1 MGVST
6 QSTWGPV
13 LGRLLSTTKM
23 RAFAFVLLCVAAV
36 KAEAE
41 AEAEAYTIGQVAAG
55 LTNGGVVTG
64 VDYSNG
70 VVSGLGAI
78 GNRAYAGHVGY
89 AGVGHLGYSGVG
101 HLGYANHVVAA
112 TGAYGYSGVVASP
125 AVHRYSALGYGYA
138 GHYGKREAEAEADSD
153 ADAYTIAQ
161 VAAGLPVHNA
171 IATGHAHNVGVVTGT
186 TYAAPA
192 YAGYRSYAA
201 PAYTGYSGVGH
212 VGHVGYAGLGYYG
225 LAGLGYSG
233 HAGLGYG
240 YAGHYGKREAEADA
254 DSYTIGQVRAGLPLH
269 NAYTAGHAYNA
280 GVVSGYRSYA
290 APAYTGYAGVGHAGY
305 AGHLGYASLG
315 YSGLGYT
322 GAYYG

>member
-1 MGVST
+1 M
-6 QSTWGPV
+6 GPV

-41 AEAEAYTIGQVAAG
+41 ADADAYTIGQVAAG

-78 GNRAYAGHVGY
+78 GNRAYAGVGHLGY
-89 AGVGHLGYSGVG
+89 AGVGHLGY
-101 HLGYANHVVAA
+101 ANQVVAA
-112 TGAYGYSGVVASP
+112 PAAYGYSGVVASP
-125 AVHRYSALGYGYA
+125 AVHGYSGLGYRYA

-153 ADAYTIAQ
+153 AVAYTIAQ
-161 VAAGLPVHNA
+161 VAAGLPVHNT

-201 PAYTGYSGVGH
+201 PAYTGYSGV
-212 VGHVGYAGLGYYG
+212 
-225 LAGLGYSG
+225 
-233 HAGLGYG
+233 
-240 YAGHYGKREAEADA
+240 
-254 DSYTIGQVRAGLPLH
+254 
-269 NAYTAGHAYNA
+269 
-280 GVVSGYRSYA
+280 
-290 APAYTGYAGVGHAGY
+290 
-305 AGHLGYASLG
+305 
-315 YSGLGYT
+315 
-322 GAYYG
+322 

>member
-1 MGVST
+1 M
-6 QSTWGPV
+6 GPV
-13 LGRLLSTTKM
+13 LGRLLSKTKM
-23 RAFAFVLLCVAAV
+23 RAFAFVLLSLAAV

-41 AEAEAYTIGQVAAG
+41 ADAYTIGQVAAG

-89 AGVGHLGYSGVG
+89 AGVGHLGYAGVG
-101 HLGYANHVVAA
+101 HLGYANQ
-112 TGAYGYSGVVASP
+112 VVASP
-125 AVHRYSALGYGYA
+125 AVHGYSALGYGYA

-171 IATGHAHNVGVVTGT
+171 IATGHAYNAGVVTGT

-212 VGHVGYAGLGYYG
+212 VGY
-225 LAGLGYSG
+225 AGLGYSG
-233 HAGLGYG
+233 L
-240 YAGHYGKREAEADA
+240 
-254 DSYTIGQVRAGLPLH
+254 
-269 NAYTAGHAYNA
+269 
-280 GVVSGYRSYA
+280 
-290 APAYTGYAGVGHAGY
+290 
-305 AGHLGYASLG
+305 
-315 YSGLGYT
+315 
-322 GAYYG
+322 

>member
-70 VVSGLGAI
+70 VVSRLGAI

-89 AGVGHLGYSGVG
+89 AGVGHLGYASVG
-101 HLGYANHVVAA
+101 HLGYANQVVAA
-112 TGAYGYSGVVASP
+112 PAAYGYSGVLAS
-125 AVHRYSALGYGYA
+125 
-138 GHYGKREAEAEADSD
+138 
-153 ADAYTIAQ
+153 
-161 VAAGLPVHNA
+161 
-171 IATGHAHNVGVVTGT
+171 
-186 TYAAPA
+186 
-192 YAGYRSYAA
+192 

-212 VGHVGYAGLGYYG
+212 VGHVGYAGLGYSG
-225 LAGLGYSG
+225 LAGHGYS
-233 HAGLGYG
+233 
-240 YAGHYGKREAEADA
+240 
-254 DSYTIGQVRAGLPLH
+254 
-269 NAYTAGHAYNA
+269 
-280 GVVSGYRSYA
+280 
-290 APAYTGYAGVGHAGY
+290 
-305 AGHLGYASLG
+305 
-315 YSGLGYT
+315 
-322 GAYYG
+322 

>member
-1 MGVST
+1 MGV
-6 QSTWGPV
+6 
-13 LGRLLSTTKM
+13 LARLFSIKIKM
-23 RAFAFVLLCVAAV
+23 RAFAFVLLSLAAV
-36 KAEAE
+36 QAEAE
-41 AEAEAYTIGQVAAG
+41 ADAYTIGQVAAG

-89 AGVGHLGYSGVG
+89 AGVGHLGYAGVGHLGYAGVG
-101 HLGYANHVVAA
+101 HLGYANQVVAA
-112 TGAYGYSGVVASP
+112 PAAYGYSGVAASP
-125 AVHRYSALGYGYA
+125 AVHGYSALGYGYA

-212 VGHVGYAGLGYYG
+212 VGHVGYAGLGYSGLAGHGYSG
-225 LAGLGYSG
+225 LAGLGC
-233 HAGLGYG
+233 G
-240 YAGHYGKREAEADA
+240 YAGHYGKREAEAEADA
-254 DSYTIGQVRAGLPLH
+254 YTIGQVRAGLPLH
-269 NAYTAGHAYNA
+269 NAYTAGHA
-280 GVVSGYRSYA
+280 
-290 APAYTGYAGVGHAGY
+290 
-305 AGHLGYASLG
+305 
-315 YSGLGYT
+315 
-322 GAYYG
+322 

>member
-1 MGVST
+1 M
-6 QSTWGPV
+6 GPV
-13 LGRLLSTTKM
+13 LGRLLSKTKM
-23 RAFAFVLLCVAAV
+23 RAFAFVLLSLAAV

-41 AEAEAYTIGQVAAG
+41 ADAYTIGQVAAG

-89 AGVGHLGYSGVG
+89 AGVGHLGYAGVG
-101 HLGYANHVVAA
+101 HLGYANQVVAA
-112 TGAYGYSGVVASP
+112 PAVRGYST
-125 AVHRYSALGYGYA
+125 LGYGYA

-186 TYAAPA
+186 TYTAPA

-212 VGHVGYAGLGYYG
+212 VGHVGYAGLGYSG
-225 LAGLGYSG
+225 LAGHGYSG
-233 HAGLGYG
+233 LAGLGYG

-254 DSYTIGQVRAGLPLH
+254 DAEAYTIGQVAHGLPLH
-269 NAYTAGHAYNA
+269 NAYTAGHGYNA

-305 AGHLGYASLG
+305 AGHLGYAGLG

>member
-1 MGVST
+1 MVMPT
-6 QSTWGPV
+6 
-13 LGRLLSTTKM
+13 RLL
-23 RAFAFVLLCVAAV
+23 LLPLPMDTPVF
-36 KAEAE
+36 
-41 AEAEAYTIGQVAAG
+41 
-55 LTNGGVVTG
+55 
-64 VDYSNG
+64 
-70 VVSGLGAI
+70 
-78 GNRAYAGHVGY
+78 
-89 AGVGHLGYSGVG
+89 
-101 HLGYANHVVAA
+101 
-112 TGAYGYSGVVASP
+112 ASP
-125 AVHRYSALGYGYA
+125 AVRGYSTLGYGYA

-212 VGHVGYAGLGYYG
+212 VGHVGYAGLGYSGLAGHGYSG
-225 LAGLGYSG
+225 LAGLR
-233 HAGLGYG
+233 YG
-240 YAGHYGKREAEADA
+240 YARHYGKREAQAEADA
-254 DSYTIGQVRAGLPLH
+254 YTIGQVAHGLPLH

-305 AGHLGYASLG
+305 AGHLGYAGLG

>member
-1 MGVST
+1 M
-6 QSTWGPV
+6 GPV
-13 LGRLLSTTKM
+13 LGRLLSKTKM
-23 RAFAFVLLCVAAV
+23 RAFAFVLLSLAAV

-41 AEAEAYTIGQVAAG
+41 ADAYTIGQVAAG

-89 AGVGHLGYSGVG
+89 AGVGHLGYAGVGHLGYAGVG
-101 HLGYANHVVAA
+101 HLGYANQVVAA
-112 TGAYGYSGVVASP
+112 PAAYGYSGVVASP
-125 AVHRYSALGYGYA
+125 AVHGYSALGYGYA
-138 GHYGKREAEAEADSD
+138 GHYGNREAEADADSD

-161 VAAGLPVHNA
+161 VAAGLPVHNT

-201 PAYTGYSGVGH
+201 PAYAGYSG
-212 VGHVGYAGLGYYG
+212 VGHVGYAGLGYSG
-225 LAGLGYSG
+225 LAGHGYSG
-233 HAGLGYG
+233 LAGLGYG
-240 YAGHYGKREAEADA
+240 YAGHYGKREAHAEADA
-254 DSYTIGQVRAGLPLH
+254 YTIGQVLAGLPLH
-269 NAYTAGHAYNA
+269 NAYTAGHGYNA

-290 APAYTGYAGVGHAGY
+290 APAYTGYARVGHAGV
-305 AGHLGYASLG
+305 
-315 YSGLGYT
+315 
-322 GAYYG
+322 

>member
-1 MGVST
+1 M
-6 QSTWGPV
+6 GPV

-41 AEAEAYTIGQVAAG
+41 AEADAYTIGQVAAG

-89 AGVGHLGYSGVG
+89 AGVGHLGY
-101 HLGYANHVVAA
+101 ANQVVAA
-112 TGAYGYSGVVASP
+112 PSAYGYSGVVASP
-125 AVHRYSALGYGYA
+125 AVRGHGGLGYGYA
-138 GHYGKREAEAEADSD
+138 GHYGKREAEAEAEADADSD
-153 ADAYTIAQ
+153 AEAYTIAR

-212 VGHVGYAGLGYYG
+212 VGHVGYAGLGYSG
-225 LAGLGYSG
+225 LAGHGYSG
-233 HAGLGYG
+233 LAGLGYG
-240 YAGHYGKREAEADA
+240 YAGHYG
-254 DSYTIGQVRAGLPLH
+254 
-269 NAYTAGHAYNA
+269 
-280 GVVSGYRSYA
+280 
-290 APAYTGYAGVGHAGY
+290 
-305 AGHLGYASLG
+305 
-315 YSGLGYT
+315 
-322 GAYYG
+322 

>member
-1 MGVST
+1 M
-6 QSTWGPV
+6 GPV
-13 LGRLLSTTKM
+13 LGRLLSKTKM
-23 RAFAFVLLCVAAV
+23 RAFAFVLLSLAAV

-41 AEAEAYTIGQVAAG
+41 ADAYTIGQVAAG

-78 GNRAYAGHVGY
+78 GNRAYTGHVGY
-89 AGVGHLGYSGVG
+89 AGVGHLGYAGVG
-101 HLGYANHVVAA
+101 HLGYANQVVAA
-112 TGAYGYSGVVASP
+112 PAAYGYSGVVASP
-125 AVHRYSALGYGYA
+125 AVRGYSGLGYGYA

-212 VGHVGYAGLGYYG
+212 VGHVGHVGY
-225 LAGLGYSG
+225 AGLGYSG
-233 HAGLGYG
+233 LAGHGYSGLAGLGCG

-254 DSYTIGQVRAGLPLH
+254 DAE
-269 NAYTAGHAYNA
+269 AY
-280 GVVSGYRSYA
+280 
-290 APAYTGYAGVGHAGY
+290 
-305 AGHLGYASLG
+305 
-315 YSGLGYT
+315 
-322 GAYYG
+322 

>member
-1 MGVST
+1 M
-6 QSTWGPV
+6 GPV

-41 AEAEAYTIGQVAAG
+41 ADAYTIGQVAAG

-78 GNRAYAGHVGY
+78 GNRAYTGHVGY
-89 AGVGHLGYSGVG
+89 AGVGHLGYAGVG
-101 HLGYANHVVAA
+101 HLGYANQVVAA
-112 TGAYGYSGVVASP
+112 PAAYGYSGVVASP
-125 AVHRYSALGYGYA
+125 AVHGYSNLGYGYA

-212 VGHVGYAGLGYYG
+212 VGHVGYAGLGYSG
-225 LAGLGYSG
+225 LAGHGYSG
-233 HAGLGYG
+233 LTGLGYG
-240 YAGHYGKREAEADA
+240 YAGHYGKREAEAEADA
-254 DSYTIGQVRAGLPLH
+254 YTIGQVAHG
-269 NAYTAGHAYNA
+269 
-280 GVVSGYRSYA
+280 
-290 APAYTGYAGVGHAGY
+290 
-305 AGHLGYASLG
+305 
-315 YSGLGYT
+315 
-322 GAYYG
+322 

>member
-1 MGVST
+1 M
-6 QSTWGPV
+6 
-13 LGRLLSTTKM
+13 
-23 RAFAFVLLCVAAV
+23 AAV
-36 KAEAE
+36 KADSEAD
-41 AEAEAYTIGQVAAG
+41 AYTIGQVASG

-64 VDYSNG
+64 V
-70 VVSGLGAI
+70 
-78 GNRAYAGHVGY
+78 
-89 AGVGHLGYSGVG
+89 GYSGVG
-101 HLGYANHVVAA
+101 HLGYAGVGHLGYAGVGHLGYANQVVAA
-112 TGAYGYSGVVASP
+112 PAAYGYSGVVASP
-125 AVHRYSALGYGYA
+125 AVRGYSNLGYGYA

-212 VGHVGYAGLGYYG
+212 VGY
-225 LAGLGYSG
+225 AGLGYSG
-233 HAGLGYG
+233 HAGLGYSGLAGLGYG
-240 YAGHYGKREAEADA
+240 YAGHYGKREAEAEADA
-254 DSYTIGQVRAGLPLH
+254 YTIGQVRAGLPLH
-269 NAYTAGHAYNA
+269 NAYTAGHGYNA

-305 AGHLGYASLG
+305 AGHLGYAGLG